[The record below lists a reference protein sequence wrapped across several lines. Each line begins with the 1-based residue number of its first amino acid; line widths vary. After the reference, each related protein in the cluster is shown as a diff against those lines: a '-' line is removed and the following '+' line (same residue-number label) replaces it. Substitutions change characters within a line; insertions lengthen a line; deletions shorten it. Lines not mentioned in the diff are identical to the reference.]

1 MKKLRVFESL
11 KYLHVC
17 ISANENEENENW
29 EGRIR
34 YMDTKMDKNSK
45 KLADELVQDKSS
57 IQVDLQ
63 AIKKSVEG
71 KIFFF
76 ENKILL
82 TEEKIETKVSSID
95 YIK

>member
-1 MKKLRVFESL
+1 
-11 KYLHVC
+11 
-17 ISANENEENENW
+17 
-29 EGRIR
+29 
-34 YMDTKMDKNSK
+34 MDKNFK

-57 IQVDLQ
+57 IQVDPQ

-71 KIFFF
+71 KTSSF
-76 ENKILL
+76 EIKILL

>member
-1 MKKLRVFESL
+1 
-11 KYLHVC
+11 
-17 ISANENEENENW
+17 
-29 EGRIR
+29 
-34 YMDTKMDKNSK
+34 MDQNFK